1 MAMPSRQMPVNNQEV
16 ALSKLQQT
24 IGNIEPLDAGAME
37 AARARQDQLTK
48 PQGSL
53 GVLEEL
59 SVKLAGIQ
67 GDPLP
72 AVSRKVIIVMAG
84 DHGVVAEGVS
94 AYPQEVTPQMMAN
107 FVGGGAGINVLARH
121 VGAEVR
127 VVDMGVAVPVEIEGV
142 IQNKVRA
149 GTDNLAVGPA
159 MSHNEAVRSLEAGIA
174 ITEAE
179 IAAGA
184 DLLGTG
190 DMGIGNTT
198 PSSAILTA
206 ISGAGPETTVGRG
219 TGIGNEALVLKRDVV
234 QRAVDVNQPD
244 PRDGIDVLAKVG
256 GLEIGG
262 LAGVILGA
270 AAHRVPVIID
280 GFISSAAALIA
291 ATIAPASKDY
301 MIASH
306 VSVEPGHKLMLDELG
321 LKPMLFMN
329 MRLGEGTGAALASNL
344 VEASCKVL
352 SEMATFAD
360 AGVAEKNEEAP
371 VEGQ

>member
-1 MAMPSRQMPVNNQEV
+1 ME
-16 ALSKLQQT
+16 SKLQRT
-24 IGNIEPLDAGAME
+24 INNIGPLDAEAMR
-37 AARARQDQLTK
+37 AARERQNQLTK

-59 SVKLAGIQ
+59 SIQLAGIQ
-67 GDPLP
+67 AKPLP
-72 AVSRKVIIVMAG
+72 AIGRKVIIVMAG

-94 AYPQEVTPQMMAN
+94 AFPQEVTPQMVAN

-121 VGAEVR
+121 TGAEVR
-127 VVDMGVAVPVEIEGV
+127 VADLGVAVPVEIEGV
-142 IQNKVRA
+142 VQSKVKA
-149 GTDNLAVGPA
+149 GTDNMAAGPA
-159 MSHNEAVRSLEAGIA
+159 MSREEAVRCLEAGIEIA
-174 ITEAE
+174 ETE

-198 PSSAILTA
+198 PSSAILTV
-206 ISGAGPETTVGRG
+206 ISGAALETSVGRG
-219 TGIGNEALVLKRDVV
+219 TGIGADALAGKREVIK
-234 QRAVDVNQPD
+234 RAIEVNDPD
-244 PRDGIDVLAKVG
+244 PSDGIDVLAKVG

-262 LAGVILGA
+262 LAGLILGA
-270 AAHRVPVIID
+270 AARRVPVIID

-291 ATIAPASKDY
+291 ASIAPASRDY

-306 VSVEPGHKLMLDELG
+306 VSVEPGHKLMLEELG

-329 MRLGEGTGAALASNL
+329 MRLGEGTGAALASSL

-371 VEGQ
+371 VEGK

>member
-1 MAMPSRQMPVNNQEV
+1 MKRLQE
-16 ALSKLQQT
+16 T
-24 IGNIEPLDAGAME
+24 IRNIQPLDAAAMQ
-37 AARARQDQLTK
+37 AARERQDQLTK

-59 SVKLAGIQ
+59 SIQLAGIQ
-67 GDPLP
+67 ATGTPSI
-72 AVSRKVIIVMAG
+72 SRKVIIVMAG

-94 AYPQEVTPQMMAN
+94 AFPQEVTPQMVAN

-121 VGAEVR
+121 AGAEVR
-127 VVDMGVAVPVEIEGV
+127 VADLGVAVPVDIEGV
-142 IQNKVRA
+142 IQCKVRA
-149 GTDNLAVGPA
+149 GTDNMAAGPA
-159 MSHNEAVRSLEAGIA
+159 MSREEAVQSLEAGIHIA
-174 ITEAE
+174 EDE

-198 PSSAILTA
+198 PSSAILTV
-206 ISGAGPETTVGRG
+206 ISGADTETTVGRG
-219 TGIGNEALVLKRDVV
+219 TGIGAEALAGK
-234 QRAVDVNQPD
+234 RAVIRQAIEVNNPD
-244 PRDGIDVLAKVG
+244 PGDGVDVLAKVG

-262 LAGVILGA
+262 LAGLILGA
-270 AAHRVPVIID
+270 AANRVPVVID

-291 ATIAPASKDY
+291 ASIAPASKDY

-306 VSVEPGHKLMLDELG
+306 VSVEPGHKLLLEELG

-329 MRLGEGTGAALASNL
+329 MRLGEGTGAALASSL

-352 SEMATFAD
+352 AEMATFAD

-371 VEGQ
+371 VEGR

>member
-1 MAMPSRQMPVNNQEV
+1 ME
-16 ALSKLQQT
+16 KLQET
-24 IGNIEPLDAGAME
+24 ISSIQKLDETAMQ
-37 AARARQDQLTK
+37 AARERQDQLTK

-59 SVKLAGIQ
+59 SIQLAGIQ
-67 GDPLP
+67 ATDRP
-72 AVSRKVIIVMAG
+72 AITKKVIIVMAG

-94 AYPQEVTPQMMAN
+94 AYPQEVTPQMVAN
-107 FVGGGAGINVLARH
+107 FVHGGAGINVLARH

-127 VVDMGVAVPVEIEGV
+127 VADLGVAVPVEIAGV
-142 IQNKVRA
+142 IQSKVKA
-149 GTDNLAVGPA
+149 GTDNMVAGPS
-159 MSHNEAVRSLEAGIA
+159 MSREEAVQSVEAGIRIA
-174 ITEAE
+174 EAE

-198 PSSAILTA
+198 PSSAILTV
-206 ISGAGPETTVGRG
+206 ISGAEPETTVGRG
-219 TGIGNEALVLKRDVV
+219 TGIDSEALTGK
-234 QRAVDVNQPD
+234 RAVIKRAIEVNEPD

-262 LAGVILGA
+262 LAGLILGA
-270 AAHRVPVIID
+270 AANRVPVVID

-306 VSVEPGHKLMLDELG
+306 VSVEPGHKLMLEELG

-329 MRLGEGTGAALASNL
+329 MRLGEGTGAALASSL

-352 SEMATFAD
+352 NEMTTFAD
-360 AGVAEKNEEAP
+360 AGVAEKNEEVP
-371 VEGQ
+371 VDGQ